1 MRFAWIDL
9 REVPRPQLQAV
20 VDAAVHSRM
29 AGVVA
34 ADAELLGTLPP
45 TVTRVLVTGG
55 SGTAAAKQPGD
66 RPGAKPGEKEAKGAG
81 GAKDANLPSGKGSSP
96 ASTGTATGAATET
109 ATGIDLLLRKFGTQ
123 EELDA
128 LAADNRA
135 VGGAGGT
142 GGTGSMGA
150 TGSMGTTGGTG
161 GTPAAGF
168 IDVRDDR
175 TLTLSCAGAM
185 ALPYTVIHFADPT
198 KIPLEIV
205 LAAAES
211 AEGKLVTVVDGLEEA
226 AIVFDVL
233 ERGSDG
239 ILFTPRSAD
248 EVFALARLLE
258 ATTPQLELSTLTV
271 ESIRHVG
278 LGDRVCVDT
287 CSHFE
292 EDEGI
297 LVGSYSSGFVLCCSE
312 THPLPYMPTRPFRVN
327 AGALH
332 SYTLGPDNRT
342 SYLSEVGS
350 GSVLLGVG
358 ADGRTRRVVVGR
370 AKLESRPLLEI
381 RTHAEDGRLVSLTVQ
396 DDWHVRVLGPGGKV
410 LNVTELRTGDEL
422 LGYLATDKRHVGLPI
437 GEFCKEV

>member
-34 ADAELLGTLPP
+34 TDAELLGTLPP
-45 TVTRVLVTGG
+45 TVTRVLVTG
-55 SGTAAAKQPGD
+55 AAGAGAGAGAVRKPGD
-66 RPGAKPGEKEAKGAG
+66 KEAKGSG
-81 GAKDANLPSGKGSSP
+81 GAKDANLPAGKSSSP
-96 ASTGTATGAATET
+96 TGAGTSTGTVTGAA
-109 ATGIDLLLRKFGTQ
+109 AGIDLLLRKFGTQ

-128 LAADNRA
+128 LAAENRA
-135 VGGAGGT
+135 AGGSGGA
-142 GGTGSMGA
+142 
-150 TGSMGTTGGTG
+150 G

>member
-20 VDAAVHSRM
+20 VDAAVHARM
-29 AGVVA
+29 AGVVS

-45 TVTRVLVTGG
+45 TVTRVHVPAGPG
-55 SGTAAAKQPGD
+55 ATAAAVK
-66 RPGAKPGEKEAKGAG
+66 KGEASKEAKD
-81 GAKDANLPSGKGSSP
+81 AKGKGDAKSGAEAAP
-96 ASTGTATGAATET
+96 AGDGS
-109 ATGIDLLLRKFGTQ
+109 GIDVLLRKFTAQ
-123 EELDA
+123 EELDTLSA
-128 LAADNRA
+128 QNRSA
-135 VGGAGGT
+135 TGAG
-142 GGTGSMGA
+142 SA
-150 TGSMGTTGGTG
+150 
-161 GTPAAGF
+161 PVAGF

-175 TLTLSCAGAM
+175 TLKLSCAGAM

-211 AEGKLVTVVDGLEEA
+211 AEGQLVTVVGDLEEA

-239 ILFTPRSAD
+239 ILYAPRSAD

-342 SYLSEVGS
+342 NYLSEVGS
-350 GSVLLGVG
+350 GSALLAVG

-381 RTHAEDGRLVSLTVQ
+381 RTHAPDGRLVSLTVQ
-396 DDWHVRVLGPGGKV
+396 NDWHVRVLGPGGKV
-410 LNVTELRTGDEL
+410 LNVTELQSGDEL
-422 LGYLATDKRHVGLPI
+422 LGYLAQDKRHVGLPI

>member
-34 ADAELLGTLPP
+34 TDAELLGTLPP
-45 TVTRVLVTGG
+45 TVTRVLVTGAAG
-55 SGTAAAKQPGD
+55 AGAGAGAAKKPGD
-66 RPGAKPGEKEAKGAG
+66 KEVKGSG
-81 GAKDANLPSGKGSSP
+81 GAKDANLPAGKSSSP
-96 ASTGTATGAATET
+96 AGAGTSTGTVTGAA
-109 ATGIDLLLRKFGTQ
+109 AGIDLLLRKFGTQ

-128 LAADNRA
+128 LAGDNRA
-135 VGGAGGT
+135 AGGSGGA
-142 GGTGSMGA
+142 
-150 TGSMGTTGGTG
+150 G

>member
-20 VDAAVHSRM
+20 VDAAVHARM
-29 AGVVA
+29 AGVVS
-34 ADAELLGTLPP
+34 ADAELLATLPP
-45 TVTRVLVTGG
+45 TVTRVL
-55 SGTAAAKQPGD
+55 AAADGAPAAVRKPGD
-66 RPGAKPGEKEAKGAG
+66 RATDKAADKGG
-81 GAKDANLPSGKGSSP
+81 KDAKDAGSKASGP
-96 ASTGTATGAATET
+96 TASATDAD
-109 ATGIDLLLRKFGTQ
+109 TGIDVLLRKFTTQ
-123 EELDA
+123 EELDT
-128 LAADNRA
+128 LAAAHRA
-135 VGGAGGT
+135 SAGA
-142 GGTGSMGA
+142 SGA
-150 TGSMGTTGGTG
+150 
-161 GTPAAGF
+161 PVAGF

-175 TLTLSCAGAM
+175 TLRLSCAGAM

-211 AEGKLVTVVDGLEEA
+211 AEGKLVTVVGDLEEA

-239 ILFTPRSAD
+239 ILYAPRSAD
-248 EVFALARLLE
+248 EVFALARLLQ
-258 ATTPQLELSTLTV
+258 ASTPQLELSTLTV

-342 SYLSEVGS
+342 NYLSEVGS
-350 GSVLLGVG
+350 GSTLLAVG

-410 LNVTELRTGDEL
+410 LNVTELRAGDEL
-422 LGYLATDKRHVGLPI
+422 LGYLAQDKRHVGLPI

>member
-20 VDAAVHSRM
+20 VDAAVHARM
-29 AGVVA
+29 AGVVS
-34 ADAELLGTLPP
+34 ADAALLGTLPP
-45 TVTRVLVTGG
+45 TVTRVLVSGEPTAPVARKAGEKGSDKGGKETKGTGDAAP
-55 SGTAAAKQPGD
+55 SG
-66 RPGAKPGEKEAKGAG
+66 PGEALAG
-81 GAKDANLPSGKGSSP
+81 
-96 ASTGTATGAATET
+96 
-109 ATGIDLLLRKFGTQ
+109 TGIDVVLRKFTTQ
-123 EELDA
+123 DELDA
-128 LAADNRA
+128 LAAENRA
-135 VGGAGGT
+135 AT
-142 GGTGSMGA
+142 RAPA
-150 TGSMGTTGGTG
+150 TGEPGSR
-161 GTPAAGF
+161 TPVAGF
-168 IDVRDDR
+168 VDVRDDR
-175 TLTLSCAGAM
+175 TLQLSCVGAM
-185 ALPYTVIHFADPT
+185 ALPYTLIHFADPT

-211 AEGKLVTVVDGLEEA
+211 AEGKLVTVVGDLEEA

-239 ILFTPRSAD
+239 ILFTPRGAD
-248 EVFALARLLE
+248 DVFALARLLE

-350 GSVLLGVG
+350 GSVLLAVG

-422 LGYLATDKRHVGLPI
+422 LGYLAQDKRHVGLPI

>member
-20 VDAAVHSRM
+20 VDAAVHARM
-29 AGVVA
+29 AGVLS
-34 ADAELLGTLPP
+34 ADAELLATLPP
-45 TVTRVLVTGG
+45 TITRVLAADGPVVAVTTLAGKKPDDKATKDAT
-55 SGTAAAKQPGD
+55 STKDAAGTK
-66 RPGAKPGEKEAKGAG
+66 GAKESK
-81 GAKDANLPSGKGSSP
+81 P
-96 ASTGTATGAATET
+96 A
-109 ATGIDLLLRKFGTQ
+109 GIDVLLRKFAAQ
-123 EELDA
+123 DELDA
-128 LAADNRA
+128 LATANRA
-135 VGGAGGT
+135 T
-142 GGTGSMGA
+142 GGSAA
-150 TGSMGTTGGTG
+150 T
-161 GTPAAGF
+161 TPVAGF
-168 IDVRDDR
+168 IGVRDDR
-175 TLTLSCAGAM
+175 TLRLSCSGAM

-248 EVFALARLLE
+248 DVFALARLLE

-342 SYLSEVGS
+342 NYLSEVGS
-350 GSVLLGVG
+350 GSALLAVG

-410 LNVTELRTGDEL
+410 LNVTELQAGDEL
-422 LGYLATDKRHVGLPI
+422 LGYLAADKRHVGLPI

>member
-20 VDAAVHSRM
+20 VDAAVHTRM
-29 AGVVA
+29 AGVVS
-34 ADAELLGTLPP
+34 ADAELLATLPP
-45 TVTRVLVTGG
+45 TVTRVL
-55 SGTAAAKQPGD
+55 AADAPVPPTPPAGNAK
-66 RPGAKPGEKEAKGAG
+66 KSGEKEAKDGAG
-81 GAKDANLPSGKGSSP
+81 PKDVRNAKP
-96 ASTGTATGAATET
+96 AGF
-109 ATGIDLLLRKFGTQ
+109 DVLLRRFSTQ
-123 EELDA
+123 EELDNLPA
-128 LAADNRA
+128 GDRA
-135 VGGAGGT
+135 PGVA
-142 GGTGSMGA
+142 
-150 TGSMGTTGGTG
+150 
-161 GTPAAGF
+161 AAGF
-168 IDVRDDR
+168 IGVRDDR
-175 TLTLSCAGAM
+175 TLRLSCSGALT
-185 ALPYTVIHFADPT
+185 LPYTVIHFADPT

-258 ATTPQLELSTLTV
+258 ATTPQLELTTLTV

-342 SYLSEVGS
+342 NYLSEVGS
-350 GSVLLGVG
+350 GSTLLAVG

-410 LNVTELRTGDEL
+410 LNVTELQRGDEL
-422 LGYLATDKRHVGLPI
+422 LGYLAADKRHVGLPI

>member
-9 REVPRPQLQAV
+9 REVPQQQLQAV
-20 VDAAVHSRM
+20 VDAAVHTRM
-29 AGVVA
+29 AGVLTT
-34 ADAELLGTLPP
+34 DAGLLGTLPP
-45 TVTRVLVTGG
+45 TVTRVLDPGSPVTPGTKKPVDKQAKANEATTKDADDSKDAGDSRDAGSAKKPPVGGADTRPG
-55 SGTAAAKQPGD
+55 SG
-66 RPGAKPGEKEAKGAG
+66 
-81 GAKDANLPSGKGSSP
+81 
-96 ASTGTATGAATET
+96 
-109 ATGIDLLLRKFGTQ
+109 IDVLMRKFTTQ
-123 EELDA
+123 DELDA
-128 LAADNRA
+128 LAAENRA
-135 VGGAGGT
+135 D
-142 GGTGSMGA
+142 
-150 TGSMGTTGGTG
+150 G

-175 TLTLSCAGAM
+175 TLQLSCAGAL

-205 LAAAES
+205 LAAAEP
-211 AEGKLVTVVDGLEEA
+211 ADGQLVTVVDDLEEA

-239 ILFTPRSAD
+239 ILYAPRSAD
-248 EVFALARLLE
+248 DVFALARLLQ

-342 SYLSEVGS
+342 NYLSEVGS
-350 GSVLLGVG
+350 GSALLAVG

-410 LNVTELRTGDEL
+410 LNVTELRSGDEL
-422 LGYLATDKRHVGLPI
+422 LGYLAADQRHVGLPI

>member
-20 VDAAVHSRM
+20 VDAAVHARM
-29 AGVVA
+29 AGVVS

-45 TVTRVLVTGG
+45 TVTRVLATTTTAVAPAKK
-55 SGTAAAKQPGD
+55 SGEKAGEKADGKGDKDAKGESRAAADG
-66 RPGAKPGEKEAKGAG
+66 RSSAG
-81 GAKDANLPSGKGSSP
+81 
-96 ASTGTATGAATET
+96 TGF
-109 ATGIDLLLRKFGTQ
+109 DLLLRKFTTQ
-123 EELDA
+123 DELDA
-128 LAADNRA
+128 LAAENRA
-135 VGGAGGT
+135 GT
-142 GGTGSMGA
+142 GAPVS
-150 TGSMGTTGGTG
+150 
-161 GTPAAGF
+161 GF
-168 IDVRDDR
+168 VDVRDDR
-175 TLTLSCAGAM
+175 TLQLSCAGAM

-205 LAAAES
+205 LAAAEP
-211 AEGKLVTVVDGLEEA
+211 AEGQLVTVVGDLEEA

-248 EVFALARLLE
+248 DVFALARLLE

-342 SYLSEVGS
+342 NYLSEVGS
-350 GSVLLGVG
+350 GSALLAVG

-410 LNVTELRTGDEL
+410 LNVTELRAGDEL
-422 LGYLATDKRHVGLPI
+422 LGYLAQDKRHVGLPI

>member
-9 REVPRPQLQAV
+9 REVPGPQLQAV
-20 VDAAVHSRM
+20 VDAAVHTRM
-29 AGVVA
+29 AGVLA
-34 ADAELLGTLPP
+34 TDAELLATLPP
-45 TVTRVLVTGG
+45 TVTRVLI
-55 SGTAAAKQPGD
+55 PGD
-66 RPGAKPGEKEAKGAG
+66 PATDTAKKPGAKETKETKETKGDSKEAKATTTSPSGAG
-81 GAKDANLPSGKGSSP
+81 WDV
-96 ASTGTATGAATET
+96 
-109 ATGIDLLLRKFGTQ
+109 LLRTFTAQ
-123 EELDA
+123 DELDA

-135 VGGAGGT
+135 T
-142 GGTGSMGA
+142 S
-150 TGSMGTTGGTG
+150 
-161 GTPAAGF
+161 GTPTAGF

-175 TLTLSCAGAM
+175 TLRLSCAGAM

-211 AEGKLVTVVDGLEEA
+211 AEGKLLTTVADLEEA

-239 ILFTPRSAD
+239 ILYPPRTAD

-258 ATTPQLELSTLTV
+258 ATTPQLELATLTV
-271 ESIRHVG
+271 ESIQHVG

-297 LVGSYSSGFVLCCSE
+297 LVGSYSSGFILCCSE

-332 SYTLGPDNRT
+332 SYTLGPENRT

-350 GSVLLGVG
+350 GHALLAVG
-358 ADGRTRRVVVGR
+358 ANGRTRRVVVGR

-381 RTHAEDGRLVSLTVQ
+381 RAHAEDGQLVSLTVQ

-437 GEFCKEV
+437 GEFCKEF

>member
-20 VDAAVHSRM
+20 VDAAVHARM
-29 AGVVA
+29 AGVLSV
-34 ADAELLGTLPP
+34 DAELLGTLPP
-45 TVTRVLVTGG
+45 TITRVL
-55 SGTAAAKQPGD
+55 AADGPVPALTTPAGKKPGD
-66 RPGAKPGEKEAKGAG
+66 KEAKDAGSTKDGA
-81 GAKDANLPSGKGSSP
+81 GAKDAKEAKP
-96 ASTGTATGAATET
+96 A
-109 ATGIDLLLRKFGTQ
+109 GIDVLLRKFTTQ
-123 EELDA
+123 DELDA
-128 LAADNRA
+128 LAAANRA
-135 VGGAGGT
+135 T
-142 GGTGSMGA
+142 GNGSA
-150 TGSMGTTGGTG
+150 A
-161 GTPAAGF
+161 PVAGF
-168 IDVRDDR
+168 IGVRDDR
-175 TLTLSCAGAM
+175 TLRLSCSGAM

-248 EVFALARLLE
+248 DVFALARLLE

-342 SYLSEVGS
+342 NYLSEVGS
-350 GSVLLGVG
+350 GSALLAVG

-410 LNVTELRTGDEL
+410 LNVTELEAGDEL
-422 LGYLATDKRHVGLPI
+422 LGYLAADKRHVGLPI

>member
-9 REVPRPQLQAV
+9 RGVPKPQLQAV
-20 VDAAVHSRM
+20 VDAAVHTRM
-29 AGVVA
+29 AGVLA
-34 ADAELLGTLPP
+34 IDAGLLGSLPP
-45 TVTRVLVTGG
+45 TVTRVLVTDP
-55 SGTAAAKQPGD
+55 AKK
-66 RPGAKPGEKEAKGAG
+66 PGAKEAKGAE
-81 GAKDANLPSGKGSSP
+81 GKGT
-96 ASTGTATGAATET
+96 AGKGTEGKATEAKP
-109 ATGIDLLLRKFGTQ
+109 ATDDSSSAGTGVDVLLRTFSTQ
-123 EELDA
+123 DELDA
-128 LAADNRA
+128 LAALHRA
-135 VGGAGGT
+135 AGT
-142 GGTGSMGA
+142 G
-150 TGSMGTTGGTG
+150 
-161 GTPAAGF
+161 TPVAGF
-168 IDVRDDR
+168 VDVRDDR
-175 TLTLSCAGAM
+175 TLHLSCAGAM

-211 AEGKLVTVVDGLEEA
+211 AEGKLVTVVGDLEEA

-248 EVFALARLLE
+248 DVFALARLLE
-258 ATTPQLELSTLTV
+258 ATTPQLTLSTLTV

-342 SYLSEVGS
+342 NYLSEVGS
-350 GSVLLGVG
+350 GSALLAVG

-410 LNVTELRTGDEL
+410 LNVTELQTGDEL

>member
-34 ADAELLGTLPP
+34 TDAELLGTLPP
-45 TVTRVLVTGG
+45 TVTRVLVTDAPATATGA
-55 SGTAAAKQPGD
+55 AAAKKPGGDRSSDRSSDKPGD
-66 RPGAKPGEKEAKGAG
+66 KLSEKEVKS
-81 GAKDANLPSGKGSSP
+81 ANLPSGKGSSP
-96 ASTGTATGAATET
+96 AVTSAGAGAG
-109 ATGIDLLLRKFGTQ
+109 ASTGIDLHLRKFGTQ

-135 VGGAGGT
+135 A
-142 GGTGSMGA
+142 
-150 TGSMGTTGGTG
+150 G

-168 IDVRDDR
+168 VDVRDDR

-248 EVFALARLLE
+248 EVFALAGLLE

>member
-1 MRFAWIDL
+1 
-9 REVPRPQLQAV
+9 
-20 VDAAVHSRM
+20 
-29 AGVVA
+29 
-34 ADAELLGTLPP
+34 
-45 TVTRVLVTGG
+45 
-55 SGTAAAKQPGD
+55 
-66 RPGAKPGEKEAKGAG
+66 
-81 GAKDANLPSGKGSSP
+81 
-96 ASTGTATGAATET
+96 
-109 ATGIDLLLRKFGTQ
+109 
-123 EELDA
+123 
-128 LAADNRA
+128 
-135 VGGAGGT
+135 
-142 GGTGSMGA
+142 
-150 TGSMGTTGGTG
+150 
-161 GTPAAGF
+161 
-168 IDVRDDR
+168 
-175 TLTLSCAGAM
+175 M

>member
-20 VDAAVHSRM
+20 VDAAIHARM

-34 ADAELLGTLPP
+34 SDAELLGTLPP
-45 TVTRVLVTGG
+45 TVTRVLVPGG
-55 SGTAAAKQPGD
+55 PSPAAVTPTAVKKLGD
-66 RPGAKPGEKEAKGAG
+66 KEAKEAKAGDKEAKSPSGG
-81 GAKDANLPSGKGSSP
+81 GASPSGG
-96 ASTGTATGAATET
+96 
-109 ATGIDLLLRKFGTQ
+109 GIDVLLRKFGTQ
-123 EELDA
+123 DELDA
-128 LAADNRA
+128 LAADHRA
-135 VGGAGGT
+135 STDKQV
-142 GGTGSMGA
+142 S
-150 TGSMGTTGGTG
+150 
-161 GTPAAGF
+161 GF

-175 TLTLSCAGAM
+175 TLQLSCAGAM
-185 ALPYTVIHFADPT
+185 VLPYTVIHFADPT

-211 AEGKLVTVVDGLEEA
+211 AEGKLVTMVDGLEEA

-342 SYLSEVGS
+342 NYLSEVGS
-350 GSVLLGVG
+350 GSALLAVG

-410 LNVTELRTGDEL
+410 LNVTELQTGDEL
-422 LGYLATDKRHVGLPI
+422 LGYLAADKRHVGLPI

>member
-20 VDAAVHSRM
+20 VDAAVHARM
-29 AGVVA
+29 AGVVS

-45 TVTRVLVTGG
+45 TVTRVLVTEGPAP
-55 SGTAAAKQPGD
+55 TATLAAKKPGD
-66 RPGAKPGEKEAKGAG
+66 KDGKEP
-81 GAKDANLPSGKGSSP
+81 KDAKSP
-96 ASTGTATGAATET
+96 ASAASS
-109 ATGIDLLLRKFGTQ
+109 APAAGIDLLLRKFGTQ
-123 EELDA
+123 DELDA
-128 LAADNRA
+128 LAAANRA
-135 VGGAGGT
+135 T
-142 GGTGSMGA
+142 A
-150 TGSMGTTGGTG
+150 TATDTAA
-161 GTPAAGF
+161 PVAGF
-168 IDVRDDR
+168 IGVRDDR
-175 TLTLSCAGAM
+175 TLRLSCSGAM

-239 ILFTPRSAD
+239 ILFTPRNAD
-248 EVFALARLLE
+248 DVFALARLLE
-258 ATTPQLELSTLTV
+258 ATTPQLQLSTLTV

-342 SYLSEVGS
+342 NYLSEVGS
-350 GSVLLGVG
+350 GSALLAVG

-410 LNVTELRTGDEL
+410 LNVTELQAGDEL
-422 LGYLATDKRHVGLPI
+422 LGYLAADKRHVGLPI

>member
-20 VDAAVHSRM
+20 VDAAVHARM
-29 AGVVA
+29 AGVVS

-45 TVTRVLVTGG
+45 TVTRVLVPG
-55 SGTAAAKQPGD
+55 GTAAAPARKANEKAGE
-66 RPGAKPGEKEAKGAG
+66 KPGEKTSDKGDKEGRAPL
-81 GAKDANLPSGKGSSP
+81 AGKGDTP
-96 ASTGTATGAATET
+96 AG
-109 ATGIDLLLRKFGTQ
+109 TGIDVLLRKFTTQ
-123 EELDA
+123 DELDS
-128 LAADNRA
+128 LAAENRA
-135 VGGAGGT
+135 
-142 GGTGSMGA
+142 A
-150 TGSMGTTGGTG
+150 T

-168 IDVRDDR
+168 VDVRDDR
-175 TLTLSCAGAM
+175 TLQLSCVGAM

-211 AEGKLVTVVDGLEEA
+211 AEGKLVTVVGDLEEA

-239 ILFTPRSAD
+239 ILYAPRGAD
-248 EVFALARLLE
+248 DVFALARLLE

-350 GSVLLGVG
+350 GSALLAVG

-381 RTHAEDGRLVSLTVQ
+381 RTHADDGRLVSLTVQ

-410 LNVTELRTGDEL
+410 LNVTELRAGDEL
-422 LGYLATDKRHVGLPI
+422 LGYLARDKRHVGLPI

>member
-9 REVPRPQLQAV
+9 REVPGPQLQAV
-20 VDAAVHSRM
+20 VDAAVHTRM

-45 TVTRVLVTGG
+45 TITRVLVPGG
-55 SGTAAAKQPGD
+55 
-66 RPGAKPGEKEAKGAG
+66 
-81 GAKDANLPSGKGSSP
+81 P
-96 ASTGTATGAATET
+96 ATATGAPGAPAKKPGDKEAKAAPG
-109 ATGIDLLLRKFGTQ
+109 ATGPARAGIDVTLRKFTTQ
-123 EELDA
+123 DELDA
-128 LAADNRA
+128 LAADHRA
-135 VGGAGGT
+135 ADKRSV
-142 GGTGSMGA
+142 
-150 TGSMGTTGGTG
+150 G
-161 GTPAAGF
+161 GTPTAGF

-175 TLTLSCAGAM
+175 TLRLSCAGAM
-185 ALPYTVIHFADPT
+185 VLPYTVIHFADPT

-205 LAAAES
+205 LAAAEP
-211 AEGKLVTVVDGLEEA
+211 AEGKLVTAVADLEEA

-239 ILFTPRSAD
+239 ILYPPRGAD

-271 ESIRHVG
+271 EGIRHVG

-342 SYLSEVGS
+342 NYLSEVGS
-350 GSVLLGVG
+350 GSALLAVG
-358 ADGRTRRVVVGR
+358 ANGRTRRVVVGR

-381 RTHAEDGRLVSLTVQ
+381 RAHAEDGQLVSLTVQ

-437 GEFCKEV
+437 GEFCKEL

>member
-34 ADAELLGTLPP
+34 TDAELLGTLPP
-45 TVTRVLVTGG
+45 TVTRVLVTGAPAP
-55 SGTAAAKQPGD
+55 GTAATKKPGD
-66 RPGAKPGEKEAKGAG
+66 KEVKG
-81 GAKDANLPSGKGSSP
+81 ANLPSGKGSSP
-96 ASTGTATGAATET
+96 AGTSAGAGASTGASAS
-109 ATGIDLLLRKFGTQ
+109 TGIDLHLRKFGTQ

-128 LAADNRA
+128 LAVDNRA
-135 VGGAGGT
+135 AGGT
-142 GGTGSMGA
+142 GGTGSP
-150 TGSMGTTGGTG
+150 GGLG

-258 ATTPQLELSTLTV
+258 ATTPHLELSTLTV

>member
-20 VDAAVHSRM
+20 LDAAVHARM
-29 AGVVA
+29 AGVVS

-45 TVTRVLVTGG
+45 TVTRVLVTEGPAP
-55 SGTAAAKQPGD
+55 TPTVAAKKPGD
-66 RPGAKPGEKEAKGAG
+66 KEGKDAKEAKD
-81 GAKDANLPSGKGSSP
+81 AKSP
-96 ASTGTATGAATET
+96 AADPSSAPGG
-109 ATGIDLLLRKFGTQ
+109 GIDLLLRMFGAQ
-123 EELDA
+123 DELDA
-128 LAADNRA
+128 LAAANRA
-135 VGGAGGT
+135 TATGT
-142 GGTGSMGA
+142 GTGTGA
-150 TGSMGTTGGTG
+150 RT
-161 GTPAAGF
+161 GTPVAGF
-168 IDVRDDR
+168 IGVRDDR
-175 TLTLSCAGAM
+175 TLRLSCSGAM

-248 EVFALARLLE
+248 DVFALARLLE

-342 SYLSEVGS
+342 NYLSEVGS
-350 GSVLLGVG
+350 GSALLAVG

-410 LNVTELRTGDEL
+410 LNVTELRAGDEL
-422 LGYLATDKRHVGLPI
+422 LGYLAADKRHVGLPI

>member
-20 VDAAVHSRM
+20 VDAAIHARM

-45 TVTRVLVTGG
+45 TVTRVLVSEGG
-55 SGTAAAKQPGD
+55 GPAPTPAPLPLPAAVKKSGDKETKAAD
-66 RPGAKPGEKEAKGAG
+66 
-81 GAKDANLPSGKGSSP
+81 KDAKSPAVSGSSP
-96 ASTGTATGAATET
+96 SGSAFD
-109 ATGIDLLLRKFGTQ
+109 ILLRRFGTQ
-123 EELDA
+123 DQLDA
-128 LAADNRA
+128 LAADHRA
-135 VGGAGGT
+135 GTRTGDAGGT
-142 GGTGSMGA
+142 PVS
-150 TGSMGTTGGTG
+150 
-161 GTPAAGF
+161 GF

-175 TLTLSCAGAM
+175 TLQLSCAGAM
-185 ALPYTVIHFADPT
+185 VLPYTVIHFADPT

-350 GSVLLGVG
+350 GSALLAVG

-410 LNVTELRTGDEL
+410 LNVTELQTGDEL
-422 LGYLATDKRHVGLPI
+422 LGYLAADKRHVGLPI

>member
-34 ADAELLGTLPP
+34 TDAELLGTLPP
-45 TVTRVLVTGG
+45 TVTRVLVTG
-55 SGTAAAKQPGD
+55 AAGAGAGAVKKPGD
-66 RPGAKPGEKEAKGAG
+66 EPAAKPGDSPGDKEVKGAGAG

-96 ASTGTATGAATET
+96 ATTGTGTG
-109 ATGIDLLLRKFGTQ
+109 TGIDLLLRKFGTQ

-128 LAADNRA
+128 LAADNR
-135 VGGAGGT
+135 GA
-142 GGTGSMGA
+142 
-150 TGSMGTTGGTG
+150 G